1 MQKGLFMHQGA
12 NSKEVIDAFER
23 MMADKES
30 KKYLISKLGDYPMFI
45 GEDSRVIMN
54 SLYGYVTAE
63 RLKTLITY
71 AKEKM
76 QWSTAKYV
84 HDKTK

>member
-1 MQKGLFMHQGA
+1 MFIG
-12 NSKEVIDAFER
+12 
-23 MMADKES
+23 KES
-30 KKYLISKLGDYPMFI
+30 K
-45 GEDSRVIMN
+45 VIMD
-54 SLYGYVTAE
+54 SLYGYVTSE
-63 RLKTLITY
+63 RLKTLIDF

>member
-1 MQKGLFMHQGA
+1 M
-12 NSKEVIDAFER
+12 
-23 MMADKES
+23 
-30 KKYLISKLGDYPMFI
+30 YSKLGDYPMFI
-45 GEDSRVIMN
+45 GEDSRVIMD

-63 RLKTLITY
+63 RLKTLITF